1 MQNIIFV
8 LATLIV
14 RSVFLIT
21 VLFIFF
27 NTTLGF
33 TSVIKEDKNSYFVRN
48 VRAEG
53 ASFENEQSTK
63 QIALLQA
70 KQTALQDLLYY
81 IKAKDVSFD
90 EANINAM
97 VSSYAIED
105 EYYNE
110 NFYAL
115 IANFTFDKAILQSFL
130 SAYKSRKDSRDRD
143 EVDDYIIKLQEKDDI
158 ISEYMMLKKFL
169 KKQKIKFT
177 LREIEATEISVLVEK
192 VNKGKIYDSLRNLGI
207 NGKIYVD

>member
-1 MQNIIFV
+1 M
-8 LATLIV
+8 
-14 RSVFLIT
+14 IT

-33 TSVIKEDKNSYFVRN
+33 TSVIKENKNSYFVRN
-48 VRAEG
+48 VRVEG

-70 KQTALQDLLYY
+70 KQTALQDLLHY

-90 EANINAM
+90 EVNISAM

-115 IANFTFDKAILQSFL
+115 IADFTFDKAILQSFL
-130 SAYKSRKDSRDRD
+130 SADKNRQDGRDRD
-143 EVDDYIIKLQEKDDI
+143 EVADYIIKLQENDNI
-158 ISEYMMLKKFL
+158 ITEYMQLKTFL
-169 KKQKIKFT
+169 KKQKIKFI
-177 LREIEATEISVLVEK
+177 LREIGATEVSVLVEK

>member
-1 MQNIIFV
+1 M
-8 LATLIV
+8 
-14 RSVFLIT
+14 IT
-21 VLFIFF
+21 ALFIFF

>member
-1 MQNIIFV
+1 M
-8 LATLIV
+8 
-14 RSVFLIT
+14 IT
-21 VLFIFF
+21 ALFIFF

-53 ASFENEQSTK
+53 ASFENEK
-63 QIALLQA
+63 KKKA

-90 EANINAM
+90 EANINAV

-130 SAYKSRKDSRDRD
+130 SAYKSKKDSRDRD

-177 LREIEATEISVLVEK
+177 LREIEATEISVLVER

>member
-1 MQNIIFV
+1 M
-8 LATLIV
+8 
-14 RSVFLIT
+14 IT
-21 VLFIFF
+21 ALFIFF

-90 EANINAM
+90 EANINAV

-130 SAYKSRKDSRDRD
+130 SAYKSKKDSRDRD

-169 KKQKIKFT
+169 KKQKFT
-177 LREIEATEISVLVEK
+177 LREIEATEISVLVER

>member
-1 MQNIIFV
+1 M
-8 LATLIV
+8 
-14 RSVFLIT
+14 IT

-130 SAYKSRKDSRDRD
+130 SAYKSKKDSRDRD

>member
-1 MQNIIFV
+1 M
-8 LATLIV
+8 
-14 RSVFLIT
+14 RSAFLIF

-33 TSVIKEDKNSYFVRN
+33 TSVIKENKNSYFVRN
-48 VRAEG
+48 VRVEG

-70 KQTALQDLLYY
+70 KQTALEDLLHY

-90 EANINAM
+90 EVNINAM

-115 IANFTFDKAILQSFL
+115 IADFTFDKAILQSFL
-130 SAYKSRKDSRDRD
+130 SADKNRQDGRDRD
-143 EVDDYIIKLQEKDDI
+143 EVADYIIKLQENDNI
-158 ISEYMMLKKFL
+158 ITEYMQLKTFL
-169 KKQKIKFT
+169 KKQKIKFI
-177 LREIEATEISVLVEK
+177 LREIGATEVSVLVEK

>member
-1 MQNIIFV
+1 M
-8 LATLIV
+8 
-14 RSVFLIT
+14 IT

>member
-1 MQNIIFV
+1 M
-8 LATLIV
+8 

-21 VLFIFF
+21 ALFAFF
-27 NTTLGF
+27 STTLGF

-48 VRAEG
+48 VRVEG
-53 ASFENEQSTK
+53 ASFENEKSTK

-81 IKAKDVSFD
+81 IKAKDVAFD
-90 EANINAM
+90 EANISAM

-115 IANFTFDKAILQSFL
+115 VANFTFDKAILQSFL
-130 SAYKSRKDSRDRD
+130 SAGKHRKDSYDRD
-143 EVDDYIIKLQEKDDI
+143 EVADYIIKLQENDDI
-158 ISEYMMLKKFL
+158 ITEYMKLKTFL
-169 KKQKIKFT
+169 KKQKIKFI

>member
-1 MQNIIFV
+1 M
-8 LATLIV
+8 

-21 VLFIFF
+21 ALFIFF

-90 EANINAM
+90 EANINAV

-115 IANFTFDKAILQSFL
+115 IANFTFDKAILQSF
-130 SAYKSRKDSRDRD
+130 
-143 EVDDYIIKLQEKDDI
+143 
-158 ISEYMMLKKFL
+158 
-169 KKQKIKFT
+169 
-177 LREIEATEISVLVEK
+177 
-192 VNKGKIYDSLRNLGI
+192 
-207 NGKIYVD
+207 

>member
-1 MQNIIFV
+1 M
-8 LATLIV
+8 
-14 RSVFLIT
+14 
-21 VLFIFF
+21 LFIFF

-33 TSVIKEDKNSYFVRN
+33 TSVIKENKNSYFVRN
-48 VRAEG
+48 VRVEG

-70 KQTALQDLLYY
+70 KQTALQDLLHY

-90 EANINAM
+90 EVNISAM

-115 IANFTFDKAILQSFL
+115 IADFTFDKAILQSFL
-130 SAYKSRKDSRDRD
+130 SADKNRQDGRDRD
-143 EVDDYIIKLQEKDDI
+143 EVADYIIKLQENDNI
-158 ISEYMMLKKFL
+158 ITEYMQLKTFL
-169 KKQKIKFT
+169 KKQKIKFI
-177 LREIEATEISVLVEK
+177 LREIGATEVSVLVEK

>member
-1 MQNIIFV
+1 M
-8 LATLIV
+8 
-14 RSVFLIT
+14 IT

-48 VRAEG
+48 VRVEG

-70 KQTALQDLLYY
+70 KQTALQDLLHY

-90 EANINAM
+90 EVNISAM

-115 IANFTFDKAILQSFL
+115 IADFTFDKAILQSFL
-130 SAYKSRKDSRDRD
+130 SADKNRQDGRDRD
-143 EVDDYIIKLQEKDDI
+143 EVADYIIKLQENDNI
-158 ISEYMMLKKFL
+158 ITEYMQLKTFL
-169 KKQKIKFT
+169 KKQKIKFI
-177 LREIEATEISVLVEK
+177 LREIGATEVSVLVEK

>member
-1 MQNIIFV
+1 M
-8 LATLIV
+8 
-14 RSVFLIT
+14 IT
-21 VLFIFF
+21 ALFIFF

-90 EANINAM
+90 EANINAV

-130 SAYKSRKDSRDRD
+130 SAYKSKKDSRDRD

-158 ISEYMMLKKFL
+158 ISEYIKLKTFL
-169 KKQKIKFT
+169 KKRKIKFI

>member
-1 MQNIIFV
+1 M
-8 LATLIV
+8 
-14 RSVFLIT
+14 RSAFLIT

-48 VRAEG
+48 VRVEG

-70 KQTALQDLLYY
+70 KQTALQDLLHY

-90 EANINAM
+90 EVNISAM

-115 IANFTFDKAILQSFL
+115 IADFTFDKAILQSFL
-130 SAYKSRKDSRDRD
+130 SADKNRQDGRDRD
-143 EVDDYIIKLQEKDDI
+143 EVADYIIKLQENDNI
-158 ISEYMMLKKFL
+158 ITEYMQLKTFL
-169 KKQKIKFT
+169 KKQKIKFI
-177 LREIEATEISVLVEK
+177 LREIGATEVSVLVEK

>member
-1 MQNIIFV
+1 M
-8 LATLIV
+8 
-14 RSVFLIT
+14 IT
-21 VLFIFF
+21 AIFIFF

-90 EANINAM
+90 EANINAV

-130 SAYKSRKDSRDRD
+130 SAYKSKKDSRDRD

-177 LREIEATEISVLVEK
+177 LREIEATEISVLVER